1 VLLSTFGDAKHFL
14 EQFYASGLGVSVLA
28 ERRFV
33 NETLTI
39 FKLLRS

>member
-14 EQFYASGLGVSVLA
+14 EQFYEAGLGVSVLA
-28 ERRFV
+28 ERHFV

-39 FKLLRS
+39 FKLQRS